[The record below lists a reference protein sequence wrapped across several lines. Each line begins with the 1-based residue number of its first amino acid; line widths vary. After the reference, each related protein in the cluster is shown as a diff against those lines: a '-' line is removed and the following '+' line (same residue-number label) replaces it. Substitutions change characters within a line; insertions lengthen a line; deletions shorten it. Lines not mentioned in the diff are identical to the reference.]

1 MRKFLL
7 VLCLSVLLPFVAS
20 AQTNREVQKSVKVY
34 FRQGAVTIDESYMDN
49 AATLREF
56 AKEVEAYSS
65 DSTMS
70 FRRIH
75 VMSSVSPEGGVAV
88 NERIAKQ
95 RAEAIAKWVSK
106 RIGKDVGYD
115 VESMGIDWP
124 LLVELIQEA
133 GNKVPY
139 CDEVLDLLCNSGE
152 EISIGDIREDVR
164 YTKLTKLRGGEPYRW
179 IYKNL
184 FPKLRYASARC
195 EFWWEVMPE
204 LLVPTDPQRFGAAGG
219 NGEISY
225 TKNIDDDVVPAVLAQ
240 DGWVE
245 VIEATEDGVAFAVA
259 KNPST
264 EPRQTNLVV
273 SCYGKDHVVPV
284 IQEGAV
290 PGLTITSATTV
301 NYPAEGATDSITFE
315 KSVADDVTP
324 VVSCSSDWIE
334 SIVPTSEGITYVV
347 AKNPSTEPRSTTIT
361 VESYGS
367 KHDVI
372 VNQVGAVSE
381 CKPFYMGIKTNMLYD
396 LFAVPNIG
404 AEFYLG
410 KNISIAAN
418 YAHAWW
424 QKPENSFYWR
434 YYGADASIR
443 WWFGKPARI
452 KPLQGHHLGINYQ
465 ILTYDFQLGKT
476 GIMAGMPSGTLV
488 DRANHIVA
496 LEYGYSLPIA
506 KRLNL
511 DFTIAG
517 GYHWGL
523 FEEYNNIDGHPV
535 WQATKRRRYL
545 GPTKLEISLVWL
557 IGCDNYNKD
566 K

>member
-115 VESMGIDWP
+115 VESMGIDWL

-152 EISIGDIREDVR
+152 ELSIGDIREDVR

-204 LLVPTDPQRFGAAGG
+204 LLVPTDAQRFGAAGG

-225 TKNIDDDVVPAVLAQ
+225 TKSVDDDVVPTVLAQ

-245 VIEATEDGVAFAVA
+245 VIEATEEGVAFAVA

-347 AKNPSTEPRSTTIT
+347 AKNPSTEPRSTTIS

-511 DFTIAG
+511 DFSIAG

>member
-95 RAEAIAKWVSK
+95 RAEAIATWVSK
-106 RIGKDVGYD
+106 RIGKNVGYD

-152 EISIGDIREDVR
+152 ELSIGGIREDVR

-184 FPKLRYASARC
+184 FPKLRYATARC

-204 LLVPTDPQRFGAAGG
+204 LLVPADAQRFGAAGG

-225 TKNIDDDVVPAVLAQ
+225 TKSVDDDVVPTVLAQ

-245 VIEATEDGVAFAVA
+245 VIEATEEGVAFAVA

-301 NYPAEGATDSITFE
+301 NYPAEGAADSITFE

-347 AKNPSTEPRSTTIT
+347 AKNPSTEPRSTTIS

-511 DFTIAG
+511 DFSIAG

>member
-95 RAEAIAKWVSK
+95 RAEAIATWVSK

-152 EISIGDIREDVR
+152 ELSIGGIREDVR

-204 LLVPTDPQRFGAAGG
+204 LLVPTDAQRFGAAGG

-225 TKNIDDDVVPAVLAQ
+225 TKSVDDDVVPTVLAQ

-245 VIEATEDGVAFAVA
+245 VIEATEEGVAFAVA

-301 NYPAEGATDSITFE
+301 NYPAEGAADSITFE

-347 AKNPSTEPRSTTIT
+347 AKNPSTEPRSTTIS

-381 CKPFYMGIKTNMLYD
+381 CKPFYMGVKTNMLYD

-511 DFTIAG
+511 DFSIAG

>member
-152 EISIGDIREDVR
+152 ELSIGDIREDVR

-204 LLVPTDPQRFGAAGG
+204 LLVPTDAQRFGAAGG
-219 NGEISY
+219 KGEISY
-225 TKNIDDDVVPAVLAQ
+225 TKSVDDDVVPTVLAQ

-245 VIEATEDGVAFAVA
+245 VIEATEEGVAFAVA

-301 NYPAEGATDSITFE
+301 NYPAEGAADSITFE

-347 AKNPSTEPRSTTIT
+347 AKNPSTEPRSTTIS

-511 DFTIAG
+511 DFSIAG

>member
-115 VESMGIDWP
+115 VESMGIDWL

-152 EISIGDIREDVR
+152 ELSIGDIREDVR

-204 LLVPTDPQRFGAAGG
+204 LLVPTDAQRFGAAGG

-225 TKNIDDDVVPAVLAQ
+225 TKSVDDDVVPTVLAQ

-245 VIEATEDGVAFAVA
+245 VIEATEEGVAFAVA

-301 NYPAEGATDSITFE
+301 NYPAEGAADSITFE

-347 AKNPSTEPRSTTIT
+347 AKNPSTEPRSTTIS

-511 DFTIAG
+511 DFSIAG